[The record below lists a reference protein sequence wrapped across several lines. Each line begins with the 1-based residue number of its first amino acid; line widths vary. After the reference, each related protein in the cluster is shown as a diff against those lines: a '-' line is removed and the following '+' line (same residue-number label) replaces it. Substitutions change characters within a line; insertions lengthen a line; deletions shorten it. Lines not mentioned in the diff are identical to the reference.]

1 MVQEC
6 FANII
11 SEVTLIVDVSPLALM
26 LYLDPTETWGH
37 IYPVIQRGNGQG
49 GSPKPYLTILA
60 ELDVRHIGILV
71 NAIVNSR
78 NKFCK
83 MMVAC
88 GYDTSAI
95 VLLEDKEIE
104 EFAQWG
110 NLIIDKGKRLGAH
123 DIALHEAILAVAT
136 GDKGALA
143 FFHSDCG
150 QLLIDGWDE
159 HGIQQ
164 SIVYSI
170 ASVLFYDVY
179 VAMDVLVL
187 NEFVKELLRI
197 STTRCGVAGCIEPFG
212 EVGDE
217 IACHGAKFVN
227 GISVSVKHTID
238 I

>member
-1 MVQEC
+1 MIKEC
-6 FANII
+6 LADVVG
-11 SEVTLIVDVSPLALM
+11 EVSVVVNVPPLPLM
-26 LYLDPTETWGH
+26 LYLDPPETWGH

-71 NAIVNSR
+71 NAIVNSQ

-95 VLLEDKEIE
+95 ILLEDKEIE

-110 NLIIDKGKRLGAH
+110 NLVIDKGKRLGAH

-150 QLLIDGWDE
+150 QLLIDGRDE

-170 ASVLFYDVY
+170 ASVLLDDVY
-179 VAMDVLVL
+179 VVVGG
-187 NEFVKELLRI
+187 F
-197 STTRCGVAGCIEPFG
+197 
-212 EVGDE
+212 VGDE
-217 IACHGAKFVN
+217 FVEQ
-227 GISVSVKHTID
+227 
-238 I
+238 